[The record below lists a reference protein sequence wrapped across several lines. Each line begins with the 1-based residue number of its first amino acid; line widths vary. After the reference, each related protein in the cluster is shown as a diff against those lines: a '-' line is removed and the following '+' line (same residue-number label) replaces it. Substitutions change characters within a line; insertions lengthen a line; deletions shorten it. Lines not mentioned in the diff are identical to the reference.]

1 MPEDEIEATPE
12 FETTWDGRCV
22 WVNDHTGRSIGR
34 FTPRGV
40 DVHKTGPEQ
49 LASGTQCLDC
59 FDDAEPARAWDKF
72 VRSMQQHHGVTIP
85 DTAKPGFVIG

>member
-1 MPEDEIEATPE
+1 MRDDEGEMTPQ
-12 FETTWDGRCV
+12 FEITWDGRCV
-22 WVNDHTGRSIGR
+22 WINDQTGCCIGR

-59 FDDAEPARAWDKF
+59 FDDAEPARAWERF
-72 VRSMQQHHGVTIP
+72 VRSMQQHHGVTVP
-85 DTAKPGFVIG
+85 DTAKPGFVVG